1 MNNILI
7 KLCFL
12 LVCFQLSS
20 GKWIKP
26 RRLNILSRSQNP
38 IRDDRCRQFRT
49 FTQKVDHFGFAN
61 MDTYLQRYTLNVDHW
76 ESGKPIFFYAG
87 NEGLIDHFCKSF
99 ILIFYSQVILI
110 FSVIIR
116 VLVS

>member
-38 IRDDRCRQFRT
+38 IRDARCKQFRT

-87 NEGLIDHFCKSF
+87 NEGLIDHFYKSF